1 MKKIIAIILC
11 ALTAFSVLVVPCFAD
26 DALNY
31 VVIGDSIA
39 RGAGVYNSAA
49 ACYGRI
55 VADTNGYNYRNFGI
69 DGYTS
74 WQLKDYIRTADV
86 TSALAQ
92 ADVVSI
98 SIGGND
104 YLQQN
109 LPKLITHVTFGNY
122 KIVNDIQNNYREH
135 MTDIL
140 DYVIGINPDV
150 VILAQTLYNPRTD
163 LIKYSF
169 GEATKRVN
177 EVVHEMPAKYP
188 GTVYVVDT
196 VPYIEGRVECVA
208 MDGIH
213 PSAYG
218 NVVLAE
224 LVLREL
230 YDLGLGENLEPVVNT
245 EGIDQIP
252 FSSKILAALK
262 AFFVKVVNMF
272 KAF

>member
-1 MKKIIAIILC
+1 MKKILAVILC
-11 ALTAFSVLVVPCFAD
+11 ALMAFSAFAVPCFAGD
-26 DALNY
+26 ELHY

-39 RGAGVYNSAA
+39 RGAGIYNSAA

-55 VADTNGYNYRNFGI
+55 VADTNGYDYVNFGI

-74 WQLKDYIRTADV
+74 WQLKEYIRETSVTNALAEADV
-86 TSALAQ
+86 I
-92 ADVVSI
+92 SI

-122 KIVNDIQNNYREH
+122 KIVNDIQENYRGH
-135 MTDIL
+135 LTDIF
-140 DYVIGINPDV
+140 DYITGINPDV

-163 LIKYSF
+163 LIKFSF

-177 EVVHEMPAKYP
+177 EVVNEMPAKYP

-196 VPYIEGRVECVA
+196 VPFIEGRPECVA

-218 NVVLAE
+218 NIVIAG
-224 LVLREL
+224 LVLQEL
-230 YDLGLGENLEPVVNT
+230 YDLGLGENLDPVVNSL
-245 EGIDQIP
+245 GIDQIP
-252 FSSKILAALK
+252 FSSDILVALK
-262 AFFVKVVNMF
+262 EFFLRIVRLF
-272 KAF
+272 RAL